1 MTNREI
7 IRELK
12 RRGYSRVD
20 IDTDSRAAK
29 TFYTYR
35 GGLHINGTED
45 LSFHIVPHRTVSDW
59 DGLQYAPP
67 GTGKA
72 HSWGQTMPRSFS
84 GGCSPSS
91 KVREKR
97 MR

>member
-12 RRGYSRVD
+12 RCGYSRAD

-45 LSFHIVPHRTVSDW
+45 LSFHTYRHRTVSDW

-67 GTGKA
+67 VTGKA
-72 HSWGQTMPRSFS
+72 HSWGQTKPRSFS